1 MADAKD
7 PALPTKTMRAPDFQA
22 MWRDTADWFAVHY
35 MQILIAIGAAIV
47 IYLLLATLK
56 GLGKL
61 ETNATAMAA
70 DLDCNWEV
78 LAEPIQTVMRRHDIE
93 KPYEK
98 LKELTRGRR
107 VDRDG
112 MREFVQKL
120 EMPEESK
127 QRLMD
132 MTPATY
138 IGNATAQA
146 LDIVAKI
153 KAL

>member
-1 MADAKD
+1 MGVG
-7 PALPTKTMRAPDFQA
+7 FG
-22 MWRDTADWFAVHY
+22 Y
-35 MQILIAIGAAIV
+35 SLIA
-47 IYLLLATLK
+47 YQSTLR
-56 GLGKL
+56 GIGKL
-61 ETNATAMAA
+61 EADANAMAA

-112 MREFVQKL
+112 MRSL
-120 EMPEESK
+120 WRSSRWEESK

>member
-1 MADAKD
+1 
-7 PALPTKTMRAPDFQA
+7 
-22 MWRDTADWFAVHY
+22 
-35 MQILIAIGAAIV
+35 
-47 IYLLLATLK
+47 
-56 GLGKL
+56 
-61 ETNATAMAA
+61 MAA

-112 MREFVQKL
+112 MREFVEKL

>member
-1 MADAKD
+1 
-7 PALPTKTMRAPDFQA
+7 
-22 MWRDTADWFAVHY
+22 
-35 MQILIAIGAAIV
+35 
-47 IYLLLATLK
+47 LK
-56 GLGKL
+56 GLSKL
-61 ETNATAMAA
+61 ETNAGAMAA
-70 DLDCNWEV
+70 DLDVNWEV

-112 MREFVQKL
+112 MREFVSTL